1 MTPQPDAFDREVI
14 EQYRS
19 VIGDDGALDMVR
31 LFLRTLPERRLE
43 LENAAEGDDLERVR
57 RTGHAI
63 KGMAAAG
70 GGSPSVS
77 TALWGAL
84 FSLGL
89 AQEARPVPAFLAAGP
104 AGPYGFAGAD
114 QLSHAAAFAP
124 AAVRRSTSRA
134 CKARS
139 QGTFCGWPS
148 SSCETS
154 SR

>member
-63 KGMAAAG
+63 KGMAAA
-70 GGSPSVS
+70 V
-77 TALWGAL
+77 GATRL
-84 FSLGL
+84 SALGL
-89 AQEARPVPAFLAAGP
+89 LLQHAEQREVSGLVRRLEAASTEAMHGI
-104 AGPYGFAGAD
+104 
-114 QLSHAAAFAP
+114 AAAWQ
-124 AAVRRSTSRA
+124 VDL
-134 CKARS
+134 
-139 QGTFCGWPS
+139 GVD
-148 SSCETS
+148 
-154 SR
+154 